1 MRNRIRTAL
10 MSMAFLATAAV
21 GVGLA
26 STPASAAPVAPI
38 TATSTAQAPLAD
50 SGFMMEPSTIGAQA
64 GYIRNRATNRC
75 LENGVGG
82 SVGHVFTAPCHYGSS
97 QTWSW
102 VDDPICCDTTWKML
116 VNLWSQ
122 ECLDGTEATGSVYT
136 LSCNGGTF
144 QKWRLTSTGRIEHAL
159 SSGWQYHSL
168 DSNWAGSVYLSPN
181 NAGDYQ
187 KWF

>member
-26 STPASAAPVAPI
+26 PTPAGAAVAAPI
-38 TATSTAQAPLAD
+38 TATVPGPLAD
-50 SGFMMEPSTIGAQA
+50 SGFTMEPSTIGPQA

-82 SVGHVFTAPCHYGSS
+82 SVGHVFTAPCHYGST

-102 VDDPICCDTTWKML
+102 VDNPICCDTTWKML
-116 VNLWSQ
+116 INLWSQ

-136 LSCNGGTF
+136 LSCNNGTF

-187 KWF
+187 KWY